1 MILKRGMR
9 DKLDNHMN
17 SAQKFKA
24 VMKVRGVSVYDFCC
38 FGVDENDKLSDDR
51 YMIFYNQT
59 SSPNG
64 EITYFSENSGA
75 SFEISLPSLP
85 RNVRKLVFTVSIDGG
100 GTMGEIGLHEFSLI
114 QNGAEALSL
123 SLDGSSFQ
131 QEKAIITAEIYFKD
145 SWRINVIARGFNG
158 GLADLLK
165 AYGGEEVSEQTAA
178 PSPTVYTPPAKN
190 TAAMPSMPELEP
202 LSPISAPPVPS
213 VDTGKVSLEKKIERQ
228 APQLVSLVKP
238 LKVELDKRKLNT
250 IKARVALVMDMSGS
264 MMKQYGDGTVQEII
278 NKILP
283 IAVQFDDNGELD
295 FWYFGT
301 DTRKMPAVTLENY
314 KTAVPSEW
322 QRLMYDLGY
331 GNNEVKVMRQV
342 IDRYAFTKMPVYVI
356 FITDGEVGNSSEIKK
371 LMREASEKPIF
382 WQFVGVSGK
391 DYGVLKKLDTLK
403 GRYIDNANFFALDD
417 FRSVSTQELYS
428 RLLNEFP
435 LWLQAAKNKNMF

>member
-24 VMKVRGVSVYDFCC
+24 VMKVKGASVYDFCC

-64 EITYFSENSGA
+64 EIIYIAENSGA

-85 RNVRKLVFTVSIDGG
+85 RNVRKLVFTVSIDGS
-100 GTMGEIGLHEFSLI
+100 GTMGEIGIHEFSLI

-123 SLDGSSFQ
+123 SLDGGNFQ

-165 AYGGEEVSEQTAA
+165 SYGGEEVSEQTAA
-178 PSPTVYTPPAKN
+178 PAPTYDAAAKN
-190 TAAMPSMPELEP
+190 TAAMPSMPELTP
-202 LSPISAPPVPS
+202 LSPKPVQSA
-213 VDTGKVSLEKKIERQ
+213 DTGKVSLEKKIERQ

-250 IKARVALVMDMSGS
+250 VKAHVALVMDMSGS
-264 MMKQYGDGTVQEII
+264 MMKQYTNGTVQEII

-283 IAVQFDDNGELD
+283 IAVQFDDDGELD

-301 DTRKMPAVTLENY
+301 ETRKMPAVTLENY
-314 KTAVPSEW
+314 KTAVPDEW
-322 QRLMYDLGY
+322 QRLMFDLGY

-403 GRYIDNANFFALDD
+403 GRYVDNANFFALDD

-435 LWLQAAKNKNMF
+435 LWLQAAKNKNMI

>member
-9 DKLDNHMN
+9 DKLDNHLN
-17 SAQKFKA
+17 SAQKFKS
-24 VMKVRGVSVYDFCC
+24 VMKVSGASVYDFCC
-38 FGVDENDKLSDDR
+38 FGVDENDNLSDDR

-64 EITYFSENSGA
+64 EIVYFTENSGV

-85 RNVRKLVFTVSIDGG
+85 YNVRKLVFTVSIDGG
-100 GTMGEIGLHEFSLI
+100 GTMGEIRCHEFSLI
-114 QNGAEALSL
+114 QNGAEVLSL
-123 SLDGSSFQ
+123 SLDGGSFQ

-165 AYGGEEVSEQTAA
+165 IYGGEEVSEQPAAASRKISAA
-178 PSPTVYTPPAKN
+178 PVKN
-190 TAAMPSMPELEP
+190 SDVMPSMPELTP
-202 LSPISAPPVPS
+202 LSPQPVP
-213 VDTGKVSLEKKIERQ
+213 VADTGKVSLEKKIERQ

-250 IKARVALVMDMSGS
+250 VKARVALVMDMSGS
-264 MMKQYGDGTVQEII
+264 MMTQYKNGTVQEII

-283 IAVQFDDNGELD
+283 IAVQFDDDGELD

-301 DTRKMPAVTLENY
+301 ETRKMPSVTLENY
-314 KTAVPSEW
+314 RKAVPDEW
-322 QRLMYDLGY
+322 QRLMFDLGY

-342 IDRYAFTKMPVYVI
+342 IDRYALTKMPVYVI

-403 GRYIDNANFFALDD
+403 GRYVDNANFFALDD
-417 FRSVSTQELYS
+417 FRSVSTSELYS

-435 LWLQAAKNKNMF
+435 LWLQAAKNKNMI

>member
-9 DKLDNHMN
+9 DKLDNHLN
-17 SAQKFKA
+17 SAQKFKS
-24 VMKVRGVSVYDFCC
+24 VMKVSGASVYDFCC
-38 FGVDENDKLSDDR
+38 FGVDENDNLSDDR

-64 EITYFSENSGA
+64 EIVYFTENSGV

-85 RNVRKLVFTVSIDGG
+85 YNVRKLVFTVSIDGG
-100 GTMGEIGLHEFSLI
+100 GTMGEIRCHEFSLI
-114 QNGAEALSL
+114 QNGAEVLSL
-123 SLDGSSFQ
+123 SLDGGSFQ

-165 AYGGEEVSEQTAA
+165 IYGGEEVSEKPAAASRKISAA
-178 PSPTVYTPPAKN
+178 PVKN
-190 TAAMPSMPELEP
+190 SDVMPSMPELTP
-202 LSPISAPPVPS
+202 LSPQPVP
-213 VDTGKVSLEKKIERQ
+213 VADTGKVSLEKKIERQ

-250 IKARVALVMDMSGS
+250 VKARVALVMDMSGS
-264 MMKQYGDGTVQEII
+264 MMTQYKNGTVQEII

-283 IAVQFDDNGELD
+283 IAVQFDDDGELD

-301 DTRKMPAVTLENY
+301 ETRKMPSVTLENY
-314 KTAVPSEW
+314 RKAVPDEW
-322 QRLMYDLGY
+322 QRLMFDLGY

-342 IDRYAFTKMPVYVI
+342 IDRYALTKMPVYVI

-403 GRYIDNANFFALDD
+403 GRYVDNANFFALDD
-417 FRSVSTQELYS
+417 FRSVSTSELYS

-435 LWLQAAKNKNMF
+435 LWLQAAKNKNMI

>member
-9 DKLDNHMN
+9 DKLDNHLN

-24 VMKVRGVSVYDFCC
+24 VMKVSDASVYDFCC
-38 FGVDENDKLSDDR
+38 FGVDENDNLSDDR

-64 EITYFSENSGA
+64 EIVYFTENSGV

-85 RNVRKLVFTVSIDGG
+85 YNVRKLVFTVSIDGG
-100 GTMGEIGLHEFSLI
+100 GTMGEIRCHEFSLI
-114 QNGAEALSL
+114 QNGAEVLSL
-123 SLDGSSFQ
+123 SLDGGSFQ

-165 AYGGEEVSEQTAA
+165 IYGGEEVSEQPAAASRKISAA
-178 PSPTVYTPPAKN
+178 PVKN
-190 TAAMPSMPELEP
+190 SDVMPSMPELTP
-202 LSPISAPPVPS
+202 LSPQPVP
-213 VDTGKVSLEKKIERQ
+213 VADTGKVSLEKKIERQ

-250 IKARVALVMDMSGS
+250 VKARVALVMDMSGS
-264 MMKQYGDGTVQEII
+264 MMTQYKNGTVQEII

-283 IAVQFDDNGELD
+283 IAVQFDDDGELD

-301 DTRKMPAVTLENY
+301 ETRKMPSVTLENY
-314 KTAVPSEW
+314 RKAIPDEW
-322 QRLMYDLGY
+322 QRLMFDLGY

-342 IDRYAFTKMPVYVI
+342 IDRYALTKMPVYVI

-403 GRYIDNANFFALDD
+403 GRYVDNANFFALDD
-417 FRSVSTQELYS
+417 FRSVSTSELYS

-435 LWLQAAKNKNMF
+435 LWLQAAKNKNMI

>member
-9 DKLDNHMN
+9 DKLDNHLN

-24 VMKVRGVSVYDFCC
+24 VMKVSDASVYDFCC
-38 FGVDENDKLSDDR
+38 FGVDENDNLSDDR

-64 EITYFSENSGA
+64 EIVYFTENSGV

-85 RNVRKLVFTVSIDGG
+85 YNVRKLVFTVSIDGG
-100 GTMGEIGLHEFSLI
+100 GTMGEIRCHEFSLI
-114 QNGAEALSL
+114 QNGAEVLSL
-123 SLDGSSFQ
+123 SLDGGSFQ

-165 AYGGEEVSEQTAA
+165 IYGGEEVSEQPAA
-178 PSPTVYTPPAKN
+178 ASRKISGAPVKN
-190 TAAMPSMPELEP
+190 SDVMPSMPELTP
-202 LSPISAPPVPS
+202 LSPQPVP
-213 VDTGKVSLEKKIERQ
+213 VADTGKVSLEKKIERQ

-250 IKARVALVMDMSGS
+250 VKARVALVMDMSGS
-264 MMKQYGDGTVQEII
+264 MMTQYKNGTVQEII

-283 IAVQFDDNGELD
+283 IAVQFDDDGELD

-301 DTRKMPAVTLENY
+301 ETRKMPSVTLENY
-314 KTAVPSEW
+314 RKAIPDEW
-322 QRLMYDLGY
+322 QRLMFDLGY

-342 IDRYAFTKMPVYVI
+342 IDRYALTKMPVYVI

-403 GRYIDNANFFALDD
+403 GRYVDNANFFALDD
-417 FRSVSTQELYS
+417 FRSVSTSELYS

-435 LWLQAAKNKNMF
+435 LWLQAAKNKNMI

>member
-9 DKLDNHMN
+9 DKLDNHLN

-24 VMKVRGVSVYDFCC
+24 VMKVSDASVYDFCC
-38 FGVDENDKLSDDR
+38 FGVDENDNLSDDR

-64 EITYFSENSGA
+64 EIVYFTENSGV

-85 RNVRKLVFTVSIDGG
+85 YNVRKLVFTVSIDGG
-100 GTMGEIGLHEFSLI
+100 GTMGEIRCHEFSLI
-114 QNGAEALSL
+114 QNGAEVLSL
-123 SLDGSSFQ
+123 SLDGGSFQ

-165 AYGGEEVSEQTAA
+165 IYGGEEVSEQPAAASRKISAA
-178 PSPTVYTPPAKN
+178 PVKN
-190 TAAMPSMPELEP
+190 SDVMPSMPELTP
-202 LSPISAPPVPS
+202 LSPQPVP
-213 VDTGKVSLEKKIERQ
+213 VADTGKVSLEKKIERQ

-250 IKARVALVMDMSGS
+250 VKARVALVMDMSGS
-264 MMKQYGDGTVQEII
+264 MMTQYKNGTVQEII
-278 NKILP
+278 NKILS
-283 IAVQFDDNGELD
+283 IAVQFDDDGELD

-301 DTRKMPAVTLENY
+301 ETRKMPSVTLENY
-314 KTAVPSEW
+314 RKAIPDEW
-322 QRLMYDLGY
+322 QRLMFDLGY

-342 IDRYAFTKMPVYVI
+342 IDRYALTKMPVYVI

-403 GRYIDNANFFALDD
+403 GRYVDNANFFALDD
-417 FRSVSTQELYS
+417 FRSVSTSELYS

-435 LWLQAAKNKNMF
+435 LWLQAAKNKNMI

>member
-9 DKLDNHMN
+9 DKLDNHLN

-24 VMKVRGVSVYDFCC
+24 VMKVSDASVYDFCC
-38 FGVDENDKLSDDR
+38 FGVDENDNLSDDR

-64 EITYFSENSGA
+64 EIVYFTENSGV

-85 RNVRKLVFTVSIDGG
+85 YNVRKLVFTVRIDGG
-100 GTMGEIGLHEFSLI
+100 GTMGEIRCHEFSLI
-114 QNGAEALSL
+114 QNGAEVLSL
-123 SLDGSSFQ
+123 SLDGGSFQ

-165 AYGGEEVSEQTAA
+165 IYGGEEVSEQPAAASRKISAA
-178 PSPTVYTPPAKN
+178 PVKN
-190 TAAMPSMPELEP
+190 SDVMPSMPELTP
-202 LSPISAPPVPS
+202 LSPQPVP
-213 VDTGKVSLEKKIERQ
+213 VADTGKVSLEKKIERQ

-250 IKARVALVMDMSGS
+250 VKARVALVMDMSGS
-264 MMKQYGDGTVQEII
+264 MMTQYKNGTVQEII

-283 IAVQFDDNGELD
+283 IAVQFDDDGELD

-301 DTRKMPAVTLENY
+301 ETRKMPSVTLENY
-314 KTAVPSEW
+314 RKAIPDEW
-322 QRLMYDLGY
+322 QRLMFDLGY

-342 IDRYAFTKMPVYVI
+342 IDRYALTKMPVYVI

-403 GRYIDNANFFALDD
+403 GRYVDNANFFALDD
-417 FRSVSTQELYS
+417 FRSVSTSELYS

-435 LWLQAAKNKNMF
+435 LWLQAAKNKNMI